1 MTKRRIHNHPNSCPA
16 EFLPPL
22 TWLSHNII
30 SQVRNHWHY
39 RFQDNVASDFRR
51 PNNMSVIR
59 AQFIAVGHGAMLFC
73 YSNPV
78 SFGPSTCSWLQ
89 LSPSYSTNFKKHQHC
104 WIAAS
109 TCRKEAA
116 LNNKSHHYKVNSTQS
131 IFFFHLFSFPVVFY
145 FSLPSSPSLA
155 PYFSIFKIKIC
166 QSSQDSKVG
175 KSLYKM
181 RVMQMKHLYIYTYIY
196 NCVWIKDTC
205 KNRVPQGTQK

>member
-1 MTKRRIHNHPNSCPA
+1 MTKRRIHNHPNSCAA

-22 TWLSHNII
+22 TWFLVTLSH
-30 SQVRNHWHY
+30 RWETHWRY

-59 AQFIAVGHGAMLFC
+59 AQFIAVGHGAMPFC
-73 YSNPV
+73 YSSPL

-89 LSPSYSTNFKKHQHC
+89 LSPSYSTNFKRQVKKHQHC

-116 LNNKSHHYKVNSTQS
+116 LNNKSHHYKVNNTQS

-145 FSLPSSPSLA
+145 FSLPPSLSLA

-166 QSSQDSKVG
+166 Q
-175 KSLYKM
+175 
-181 RVMQMKHLYIYTYIY
+181 
-196 NCVWIKDTC
+196 
-205 KNRVPQGTQK
+205 